1 MLHPM
6 VKGKVWGWIFAL
18 ALFICLPREASAGPK
33 NIDLDKIGQ
42 RNINAG
48 QINFFSIDKE
58 IALGKELSV
67 EVEQSN
73 RVLDDPEVTE
83 YINRMGQNIV
93 RNSDAQVPFVIKVI
107 DSDEV
112 NAFALPGGFFYVNT
126 GLILAAQEE
135 SELAGVMA
143 HEIAHVAARHATEQ
157 FSKGRLFNLA
167 SIPLIFVGGPL
178 GYGLQQAIT
187 LLVPLQFLQFSRGSE
202 READFLG
209 LQYLYRTGYDPQSFI
224 SFFEKVSAQEKRK
237 PGLLSRAF
245 ATHPMTK
252 DRIYRA
258 QKEIQELMP
267 VREQYVLNTSEF
279 DHVRDRLK
287 ARNNSPANEGR
298 EAESNRPQLKRTAQ
312 SSEESMGEEQTP
324 TDNPPKLTRNP

>member
-1 MLHPM
+1 MLH
-6 VKGKVWGWIFAL
+6 AL
-18 ALFICLPREASAGPK
+18 AKVTIRHLVFVLAFFASLPTGVSAGSK
-33 NIDLDKIGQ
+33 NIDLDNIGQ

-48 QINFFSIDKE
+48 QINFFSIEKE
-58 IALGKELSV
+58 IALGKELAL

-73 RVLDDPEVTE
+73 RILNDPEVTE
-83 YINRMGQNIV
+83 YINRLGQNIV
-93 RNSDAQVPFVIKVI
+93 RNSDAQVPFVVKVI

-178 GYGLQQAIT
+178 GFGLQQAVS

-209 LQYLYRTGYDPQSFI
+209 LQYLSKTGYDPESFI
-224 SFFEKVSAQEKRK
+224 SFFEKVSAQEKKK

-245 ATHPMTK
+245 STHPMTK
-252 DRIYRA
+252 DRISLA
-258 QKEIQELMP
+258 QKEIQGLLP
-267 VREQYVLNTSEF
+267 VQEQYVLNTSEF
-279 DHVRDRLK
+279 DRVKARLK
-287 ARNNSPANEGR
+287 AQINPANNGTEEPGD
-298 EAESNRPQLKRTAQ
+298 RPHLKRMSQ
-312 SSEESMGEEQTP
+312 SAEDTSGDDHAP
-324 TDNPPKLTRNP
+324 VDAIRKLTRNP